1 MKKALIWFGLLAT
14 SVALIVFIFG
24 ENSFLPLSLLF
35 MIGIHELGH
44 LGAARYLGYETGGF
58 YFIPG
63 LGGVALLKEL
73 PRKRWH
79 GFLIWYAGPMVGF
92 LETLILFLVN
102 FLWLEIPILYM
113 ASFLWAIV
121 NLFNLLPVLPL
132 DGGKMVWSVA
142 SDKNEKYLSSLLY
155 FFLTGLSLL
164 FIFRLTGIVWP
175 LLLLWFGS
183 TERKIFINICE
194 KEGPRIPMTTR
205 QRICAAFLSLA
216 LQVALMLLVY
226 ASLMVIPQF

>member
-1 MKKALIWFGLLAT
+1 MKKALIWFGLLGA
-14 SVALIVFIFG
+14 SVAFMFFVFK
-24 ENSFLPLSLLF
+24 ENPYLPLSILF

-63 LGGVALLKEL
+63 LGGAALLKEI
-73 PRKRWH
+73 PKKRWH

-92 LETLILFLVN
+92 LETLLLFLVN

-113 ASFLWAIV
+113 ASFLWAVV

-132 DGGKMVWSVA
+132 DGGKMAWSIA
-142 SDKNEKYLSSLLY
+142 SGKNENYLNSLLY
-155 FFLTGLSLL
+155 YLLTALSLV
-164 FIFRLTGIVWP
+164 FIYRLAGIIWP
-175 LLLLWFGS
+175 LLLFWFGS
-183 TERKIFINICE
+183 MERNVFINICE
-194 KEGPRIPMTTR
+194 KEGPRIPMTIG
-205 QRICAAFLSLA
+205 QKICAAFLSLA

-226 ASLMVIPQF
+226 ASLMAIPQL